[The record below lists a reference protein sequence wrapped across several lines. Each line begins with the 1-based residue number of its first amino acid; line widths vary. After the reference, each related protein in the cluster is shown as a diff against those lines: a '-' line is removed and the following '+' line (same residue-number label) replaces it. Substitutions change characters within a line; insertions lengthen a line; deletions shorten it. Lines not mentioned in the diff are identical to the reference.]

1 MQDTDLL
8 NQIINKIAL
17 SKGYTNLPRET
28 ISRVAHL
35 LVDKY
40 PQRELPKEIK
50 NKLHQIWGAFYDG
63 NPNFDKILTKFSEIK
78 DNQAEIKH
86 VLTQINQLHS
96 STGERLAIIP
106 DIYEQI
112 FKICKSSKSITEY
125 GCGLNALSLILS
137 DFEKKYKYIGYDI
150 DQKEVEFLNKVFEE
164 LGLSNFQAKY
174 GDIFTQELPKSDIAL
189 LLKLL
194 PTIEQQQKG
203 ISLEILNKLPNKWI
217 VVSFPVFSIGKK
229 AKNMTEFYTTWL
241 EELLPK
247 LQFKTSVVKLE
258 FKTELVFVV
267 CKI

>member
-1 MQDTDLL
+1 MQDINLL
-8 NQIINKIAL
+8 NQIIDKIAQ
-17 SKGYTNLPRET
+17 SKGYTNLSRET
-28 ISRVAHL
+28 ISRVAFL
-35 LVDKY
+35 LADKY
-40 PQRELPKEIK
+40 LDRDLPKEIK

-63 NPNFDKILTKFSEIK
+63 NPNFDKILAKFSEAK
-78 DNQAEIKH
+78 DGEIKH
-86 VLTQINQLHS
+86 ILTQINQLHS

-106 DIYEQI
+106 DMYEQI

-125 GCGLNALSLILS
+125 GCGLNSLNLVLSG
-137 DFEKKYKYIGYDI
+137 FEKKFKYIGYDI
-150 DQKEVEFLNKVFEE
+150 DQKEVDFLNSVFEQ
-164 LGLSNFQAKY
+164 LSISNFKAKY

-229 AKNMTEFYTTWL
+229 SKNMTEFYTTWF
-241 EELLPK
+241 EELITK
-247 LQFKTSVVKLE
+247 LEFKTSVVKLE

-267 CKI
+267 GKV